1 MSDIHSSTEITPLQP
16 TVVRT
21 SRGLSI
27 SGTRITLYSLM
38 DYLQAGW
45 PPHLIRDEFSLTD
58 QQISEV
64 MDYIEKHRD
73 EVEQEYQE
81 VLRQA
86 EENQQYWEARNKER
100 LAKIAALPPKPGQE
114 ELRAKLQAAKAKL
127 GMT

>member
-1 MSDIHSSTEITPLQP
+1 MPDIQSSPEIVPPQP
-16 TVVRT
+16 TVIRT

-45 PPHLIRDEFSLTD
+45 PPHLVRDEFNLTD
-58 QQISEV
+58 KQISEV
-64 MDYIEKHRD
+64 TEYIEKHRD

-86 EENQQYWEARNKER
+86 EENRQYWEAQNKER

-114 ELRAKLQAAKAKL
+114 EPHAKLQAAKAKL
-127 GMT
+127 SMT